1 MGGVI
6 RGAGKQKVGAI
17 CNIVGYYGI
26 GFPIGVSLM
35 FAAKLGIKG
44 KIYNRDVFLT
54 TLFPKLV
61 IFKFCSQH
69 VF

>member
-1 MGGVI
+1 MGGVM

-44 KIYNRDVFLT
+44 KIYNRDVFLP
-54 TLFPKLV
+54 L
-61 IFKFCSQH
+61 CSPTSH
-69 VF
+69 F